1 MIASISRFFFQPIF
15 GGFLSFCSIV
25 RPHTDAHHVH
35 QHHLVHPDEREKGE
49 FEVTFKAYRRHN

>member
-1 MIASISRFFFQPIF
+1 MIASISRFFFHPIF
-15 GGFLSFCSIV
+15 GGLSVILFKCAA
-25 RPHTDAHHVH
+25 PHRRHVLH

>member
-1 MIASISRFFFQPIF
+1 MNSPISRIFFSSNFWRVSVILF
-15 GGFLSFCSIV
+15 NCAA
-25 RPHTDAHHVH
+25 PHRRHVLH